1 MQSRASAE
9 FWLGGQC
16 PIAAWGE
23 ENIITSTPT
32 PYSENCSF
40 LYILAFYFFSS
51 IFPGGSAYPICPYV
65 RTPMHAVEIVGVW
78 LLQRDDRRLRLER
91 GNVVLAGHG
100 RRRDRPAV

>member
-16 PIAAWGE
+16 PIAAWGK
-23 ENIITSTPT
+23 ENIITPT
-32 PYSENCSF
+32 PPHIQKTVLF
-40 LYILAFYFFSS
+40 LYILAFFSS

-91 GNVVLAGHG
+91 GNVALAACHG

>member
-23 ENIITSTPT
+23 ENIITSTPPHIQKT
-32 PYSENCSF
+32 VLFVYFSF
-40 LYILAFYFFSS
+40 LFFSS